1 MKYLIFTAT
10 AGNGHNSAARRISE
24 RLKERNADAQVKV
37 VDAFKEYAGKF
48 NEWIINDAYK
58 FVCDRVVAPY
68 NLFFKI
74 REKIDYR
81 ANNRN
86 GAVMQGYS
94 VMAGM
99 LKDIREYQ
107 PDVIFSTYEF
117 CSVAL
122 SNLRRAYRIPA
133 KIFSVT
139 LDYGVSP
146 YWERCS
152 FGLDGLFLTS
162 DDMAEAFIKKGFAAE
177 KLVVTGIPVAK
188 DFAHDRCK
196 IKSREAAGLS
206 LDKFTVL
213 VAKASFFPV
222 SDGEIARQI
231 AKFDDVQTVII
242 NGDEKRR
249 LKMQRVIN
257 RAGCKNVVNLGY
269 ASDMA
274 TYFAAADV
282 VVCKGGGLTVT
293 ETVNAG
299 LPALIVKGLPQQE
312 KYNKDALV
320 RAGCAEETSGKDL
333 ARAVNSL
340 KTDDKRLAE
349 MAAATAKLRRADAI
363 DVICNNL
370 ERGGVADYTAANLS
384 DDDKTVVKKVKK
396 AVKASIKEYKKIKA
410 DV

>member
-10 AGNGHNSAARRISE
+10 AGNGHNSAARCIAE
-24 RLKERNADAQVKV
+24 RLRERNNDAEVKV
-37 VDAFKEYAGKF
+37 VDAFKAYAGKF
-48 NEWIINDAYK
+48 NEWLINDAYK
-58 FVCDRVVAPY
+58 FVCDRAVVPY

-99 LKDIREYQ
+99 LNDVREFK

-122 SNLRRAYRIPA
+122 SNLRRVYDIPA

-152 FGLDGLFLTS
+152 YGLDGLFLTS
-162 DDMAEAFIKKGFAAE
+162 GDMADSFVKKGFAAE
-177 KLVVTGIPVAK
+177 RLVVTGIPVAK

-196 IKSREAAGLS
+196 ILNREAAGIDK
-206 LDKFTVL
+206 DKFTVL

-231 AKFDDVQTVII
+231 AKFNDVQTVII
-242 NGDEKRR
+242 NGDEKKRAR
-249 LKMQRVIN
+249 MQRALK
-257 RAGCKNVVNLGY
+257 RAGCKNTVNLGY

-320 RAGCAEETSGKDL
+320 KAGCAEEISGKDL
-333 ARAVNSL
+333 ARSVNAL
-340 KTDDKRLAE
+340 KSDEDKLAKMSE
-349 MAAATAKLRRADAI
+349 ATAKLRRADSI
-363 DVICNNL
+363 DVICDNL
-370 ERGGVADYTAANLS
+370 ERGGVADYASVDLS

-396 AVKASIKEYKKIKA
+396 AVRAAIKEHKKVKA
-410 DV
+410 DE